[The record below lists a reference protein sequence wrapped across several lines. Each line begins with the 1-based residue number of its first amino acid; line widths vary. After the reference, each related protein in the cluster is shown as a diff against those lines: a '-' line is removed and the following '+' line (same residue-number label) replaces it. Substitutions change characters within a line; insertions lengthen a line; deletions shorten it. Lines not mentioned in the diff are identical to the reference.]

1 MPHVVLEYSDN
12 VLEQVEF
19 NDFFK
24 KLHSLIIENGPFEL
38 KDIKSRAVR
47 RENFY
52 VADGNESNGFI
63 HLTLSILTG
72 RELNLKQALGERI
85 LSFLK
90 QEFARSYEGMSCSI
104 SVEIR
109 ELDRDTYSKATSG
122 NL

>member
-1 MPHVVLEYSDN
+1 MPHVVLEYSGN

-24 KLHSLIIENGPFEL
+24 KLHSLIIENGPFKL

-52 VADGNESNGFI
+52 VSDGNESNGFV
-63 HLTLSILTG
+63 HLALSILTG
-72 RELNLKQALGERI
+72 RELDLKQTLGEKI

-90 QEFARSYEGMSCSI
+90 QEFARSYEEMSCSI
-104 SVEIR
+104 SVEIK

>member
-1 MPHVVLEYSDN
+1 
-12 VLEQVEF
+12 
-19 NDFFK
+19 
-24 KLHSLIIENGPFEL
+24 LIIDNGPFKL
-38 KDIKSRAVR
+38 KDIKSRAVC

-72 RELNLKQALGERI
+72 RELNLKQTLGEEK

-90 QEFARSYEGMSCSI
+90 QEFARSYEEMSCSI
-104 SVEIR
+104 SVEIK

>member
-1 MPHVVLEYSDN
+1 MPHVVLEYSGN
-12 VLEQVEF
+12 VLEKVEF

-24 KLHSLIIENGPFEL
+24 KLHSLIIENGPFKL
-38 KDIKSRAVR
+38 KNIKSRAVR
-47 RENFY
+47 RQNFY
-52 VADGNESNGFI
+52 VANGNESNAFI

-72 RELNLKQALGERI
+72 RELKLKQTLGEKI

-90 QEFARSYEGMSCSI
+90 QEFARSYEEMSCSI
-104 SVEIR
+104 SVEIK